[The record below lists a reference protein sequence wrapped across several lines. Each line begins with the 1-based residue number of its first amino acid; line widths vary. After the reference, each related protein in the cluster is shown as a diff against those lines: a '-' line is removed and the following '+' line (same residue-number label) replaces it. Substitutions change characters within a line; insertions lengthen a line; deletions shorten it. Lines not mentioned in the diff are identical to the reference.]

1 MSGSSCEWKNDA
13 IARWVSGKGQDE
25 ARKGRDGENQS
36 EKEVESTSP
45 EHKDSAAQRDRQEK
59 GESPEESFGWA
70 ASMCVSMLKRG
81 SLPGEIASSLGEE
94 YYGSCYWINGVLG
107 IMMNMF
113 LCWLVGLV
121 LGQVSEWLSWF
132 VSYCVGLIVL
142 MMQLY
147 YAAKKAGSAGVKQA
161 CWGVV
166 TTIIVLAV
174 LLTMIVWSSAA
185 TAPSRSYYY

>member
-1 MSGSSCEWKNDA
+1 MTGSSCEWKNDA
-13 IARWVSGKGQDE
+13 IARWMSGKGQDE

-45 EHKDSAAQRDRQEK
+45 EHKDSASQRDRQEK

-94 YYGSCYWINGVLG
+94 YYGSCYWRNGVLG
-107 IMMNMF
+107 IIVNTL
-113 LCWLVGLV
+113 LCGLV
-121 LGQVSEWLSWF
+121 SWVVDQVSWALSVC
-132 VSYCVGLIVL
+132 VSYIVGIVVL